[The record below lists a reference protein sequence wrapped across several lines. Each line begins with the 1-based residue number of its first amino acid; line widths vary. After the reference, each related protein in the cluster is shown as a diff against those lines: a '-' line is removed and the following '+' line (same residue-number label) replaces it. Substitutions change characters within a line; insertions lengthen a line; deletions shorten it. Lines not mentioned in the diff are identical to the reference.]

1 MKLNTSFCFNALK
14 IIGIFFASL
23 ILIGCSKKKAFDD
36 NVTPVQVLYDTGV
49 KLLQEKKYE
58 KAADEFEKIFFQHPG
73 NPITP
78 QAELMQGYA
87 LYLEGDYDVAGDVF
101 EIFTKLHPRH
111 EDIEYAYYMRALVN
125 YVQISSVKLDQS
137 RTQYAKE
144 GFEEVINRFPRSK
157 YAIDS
162 ALKLDLVNDH
172 LAGKEMLVGRY
183 YLTKRNPVAAVKRFQ
198 TVINKYPTTTHSEE
212 ALYRMVESNVMLGLT
227 EEANKYAAV
236 LGHNY
241 PEGQWYKKAYS
252 LVKK

>member
-1 MKLNTSFCFNALK
+1 MQSKFISKLFA
-14 IIGIFFASL
+14 IIAMTVVL
-23 ILIGCSKKKAFDD
+23 CACSKKKLIDD
-36 NVTPVQVLYDTGV
+36 DVTPARTLYDEGV
-49 KLLQEKKYE
+49 KLLSEKKYE

-78 QAELMQGYA
+78 QAELMQAYA
-87 LYLEGDYDVAGDVF
+87 LYLDGEYDIAGDVL
-101 EIFTKLHPRH
+101 EVFTKLHPRH
-111 EDIEYAYYMRALVN
+111 QDIAYAYYMRALVN

-137 RTQYAKE
+137 RTKLAKY
-144 GFEEVINRFPRSK
+144 GFEEVINRFPGSK

-183 YLTKRNPVAAVKRFQ
+183 YLAIRNPIPALKRFQ
-198 TVINKYPTTTHSEE
+198 TVIREYPTTSHAEE
-212 ALYRMVESNVMLGLT
+212 ALYRMVESNMMLGIR

-241 PEGQWYKKAYS
+241 PEGSWYKKAYD
-252 LVKK
+252 LVK